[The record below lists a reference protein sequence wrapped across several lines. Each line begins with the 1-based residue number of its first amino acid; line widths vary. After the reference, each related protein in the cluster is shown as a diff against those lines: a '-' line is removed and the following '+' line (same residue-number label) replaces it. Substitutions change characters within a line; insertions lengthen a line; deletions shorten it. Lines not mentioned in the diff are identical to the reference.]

1 MIDPGEPRPSR
12 GPSPPASGPVAGAPV
27 ELLARRVGS
36 RHGLVVVGTGTT
48 ASDGTVAITATPLR
62 SQFYRLRVLR
72 TEGVPGAV
80 SERVRVD
87 VRAATSLSIR
97 GRTLT
102 GAFVV
107 SGVLRGAGGTLA
119 HREVTLLAQAPG
131 TTEWVP
137 VAPADRSARQ
147 GPVRP
152 AAGSRDGVPAV
163 VRGRAAAGAVGQRR
177 RDAVSRGKARLRST
191 S

>member
-1 MIDPGEPRPSR
+1 M
-12 GPSPPASGPVAGAPV
+12 
-27 ELLARRVGS
+27 
-36 RHGLVVVGTGTT
+36 VVGTGST

-62 SQFYRLRVLR
+62 SQLYRLRVLR

-131 TTEWVP
+131 ATEWVP
-137 VAPADRSARQ
+137 VATDIT
-147 GPVRP
+147 GP
-152 AAGSRDGVPAV
+152 
-163 VRGRAAAGAVGQRR
+163 
-177 RDAVSRGKARLRST
+177 RGKVRFVQPLAPGTAYQLSFAGGPRLAPSVSGVVT
-191 S
+191 Q